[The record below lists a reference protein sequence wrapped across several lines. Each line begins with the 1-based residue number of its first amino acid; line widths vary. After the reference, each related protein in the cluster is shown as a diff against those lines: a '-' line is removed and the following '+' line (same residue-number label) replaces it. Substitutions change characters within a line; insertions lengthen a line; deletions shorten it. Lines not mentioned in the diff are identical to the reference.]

1 MNNSAWTTHVKKV
14 RAANPSLSYKDA
26 LQYASKTYST
36 GSSTTGSSSKA
47 SSSKASS
54 SKAKAQAKARQAK
67 KAVGIVIEDIHK
79 SAFPQ

>member
-36 GSSTTGSSSKA
+36 GSS
-47 SSSKASS
+47 SKASS

-67 KAVGIVIEDIHK
+67 KAVGIVIDDIHK

>member
-1 MNNSAWTTHVKKV
+1 MSNSAWITHVKKV

-26 LQYASKTYST
+26 LQHASKTYST
-36 GSSTTGSSSKA
+36 GSSTTG
-47 SSSKASS
+47 SS